1 MLSLLRLVV
10 PVLLLAAPAW
20 GESFGAYVVGVG
32 SGGAADPA
40 TRANGSGVYL
50 GDGRV
55 LTAAHVLGR
64 GPAGRPVTVLVAGLR
79 LPAVIRREGDLDGI
93 DASLI
98 TLDPA
103 ALPPERRALP
113 PLALCPRLPPVGTT
127 VTVAT
132 PTRSFAPR
140 LLPATLLPGPLA
152 ARMPT
157 LVEEVD
163 ANSGSPVFDPVAF
176 CLLGLISQRI
186 EGTVH
191 APGPDGPQAE
201 RRGLARAFV
210 AADRLAE
217 FLR

>member
-1 MLSLLRLVV
+1 MISRLAVIV

-20 GESFGAYVVGVG
+20 GQAFSAYVVGVG
-32 SGGAADPA
+32 PGAAADPA

-64 GPAGRPVTVLVAGLR
+64 GPAGRPVTVLVAGVR

-98 TLDPA
+98 SLDPA

-113 PLALCPRLPPVGTT
+113 PLALCPRLPPVGTL
-127 VTVAT
+127 VAVAT
-132 PTRSFAPR
+132 PTRRFSPR
-140 LLPATLLPGPLA
+140 LLPATLLPEPLA
-152 ARMPT
+152 SRMPT

-176 CLLGLISQRI
+176 CLLGLITRRI
-186 EGTVH
+186 EGTMS
-191 APGPDGPQAE
+191 APGAAGE

-217 FLR
+217 ILR